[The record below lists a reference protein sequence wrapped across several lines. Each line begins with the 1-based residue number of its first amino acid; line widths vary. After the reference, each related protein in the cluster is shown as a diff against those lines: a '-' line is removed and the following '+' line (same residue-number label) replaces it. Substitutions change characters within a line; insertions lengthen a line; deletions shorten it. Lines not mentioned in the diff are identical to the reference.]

1 MSHFK
6 WLAWCI
12 QVMLY
17 VTAWNEKHACAP
29 IDCLNDINCKECTY
43 VYGKTNFIRGWS
55 MWLLCFVWL
64 THESNRNRCLIRA
77 SNLRTCHL
85 LNFGIWIINSN
96 MINIPTGAGN
106 ILHWLLIR
114 VNSGRLLYGFT
125 DIFTVQR
132 IISLLISIM
141 AFH

>member
-1 MSHFK
+1 MIGLVCTSH
-6 WLAWCI
+6 CI
-12 QVMLY
+12 
-17 VTAWNEKHACAP
+17 NEKHGTKWKTRMCSDRLFKWHQLQGVY
-29 IDCLNDINCKECTY
+29 ICLWKDQFYSWMKYE
-43 VYGKTNFIRGWS
+43 VV
-55 MWLLCFVWL
+55 CFVWL
-64 THESNRNRCLIRA
+64 THESNRNCCLIRA